1 MKKLNKNSRLFSELA
16 NNPPAWWQNVISSP
30 GVYVE
35 IRKNNSI
42 DVYYQGGTIIR
53 ELKYNKGYSGSVHYK
68 YLLTKGKDYMKYS
81 FGQASILPNRSIP
94 LLSFSSFDKEALKK
108 IKSNIAQ
115 YYPATSEKGIQAAFI
130 NHTDGFID
138 SEFAYNYGNIKL
150 RIDLVWI
157 DTTNKKIMF
166 VELKTMGDP
175 RLYTDAIVEQLK
187 KYKDFAER
195 YQSDILA
202 YYNTIFDIKKKLN
215 ILPKRLQSLNSL
227 TGYSLE
233 KRPLLLFGDCEKKW
247 IGSAALGINSRIN
260 QVACGAYYFGGTKY
274 NCDLIPKSYRNR
286 YIFV

>member
-1 MKKLNKNSRLFSELA
+1 
-16 NNPPAWWQNVISSP
+16 
-30 GVYVE
+30 
-35 IRKNNSI
+35 
-42 DVYYQGGTIIR
+42 
-53 ELKYNKGYSGSVHYK
+53 
-68 YLLTKGKDYMKYS
+68 
-81 FGQASILPNRSIP
+81 
-94 LLSFSSFDKEALKK
+94 
-108 IKSNIAQ
+108 
-115 YYPATSEKGIQAAFI
+115 
-130 NHTDGFID
+130 
-138 SEFAYNYGNIKL
+138 
-150 RIDLVWI
+150 
-157 DTTNKKIMF
+157 MF